1 MRTVIIGC
9 LLLTLDTTAKAQAS
23 PQAGLQA
30 SPQAAPQASPQD
42 TTIIGS
48 LSEALDRALK
58 SNPTRAVYQQQI
70 RQARYNYKATKGAF
84 YPNAAG
90 TFSGTDNLHLA
101 ITPIPG
107 ELVGAPGTTYYAQFG
122 KKYAYNA
129 GVTLTQNIVNWQA
142 VLETKIAEYNV
153 RLTESQQASNIQGLR
168 EQVARTYFS
177 VLIAKASL
185 KILALDQKV
194 GDSLIALTRQRLTEG
209 TGDAISV
216 NQALISGN
224 NIQQNKALSQQLY
237 DQGTDNLAILLG
249 TKPGTEISLTEEV
262 AAGSLAE
269 DGLLTL
275 GADKNLDVYRQQIS
289 IAELQRQSQRSL
301 AYPNLSASVY
311 WGTQQYR
318 NDFGLSF
325 DNKAWSAYRYIGL
338 NLNVP
343 LFTGLSN
350 TYKYRSSVTQ
360 KQVAQLQYDNAM
372 EQSGINDRLLLKNHS
387 DYQELVRASSENFRL
402 YRENLQLDKQKYE
415 EGLITLDVYLKAF
428 QDYLTAENTY
438 MNNLSQLLSV
448 RATILS
454 RQ

>member
-1 MRTVIIGC
+1 MRTFITWC
-9 LLLTLDTTAKAQAS
+9 LLLTINTMAKAHAS
-23 PQAGLQA
+23 PQAGSQA
-30 SPQAAPQASPQD
+30 SSQD
-42 TTIIGS
+42 TTVIGS
-48 LSEALDRALK
+48 LPEALDRALR

-84 YPNAAG
+84 YPNATG
-90 TFSGTDNLHLA
+90 TFGGTDNLHLA
-101 ITPIPG
+101 TTPIPG

-129 GVTLTQNIVNWQA
+129 GITLTQNIVNWQT
-142 VLETKIAEYNV
+142 VLETKTAEYNV
-153 RLTESQQASNIQGLR
+153 RLTESQQASYIQGLR

-177 VLIAKASL
+177 VLMAKASL

-194 GDSLIALTRQRLTEG
+194 GDSLIALARQRLAEG
-209 TGDAISV
+209 TGDAISL

-224 NIQQNKALSQQLY
+224 NIQQNKALSQQLF

-249 TKPGTEISLTEEV
+249 AKPGTEISLAEDV
-262 AAGSLAE
+262 APGSLAE
-269 DGLLTL
+269 AGLLTL
-275 GADKNLDVYRQQIS
+275 GADKNLDVYRQQVS
-289 IAELQRQSQRSL
+289 IAGLQRQSQKSI

-360 KQVAQLQYDNAM
+360 EQIAQLQYDNAM
-372 EQSGINDRLLLKNHS
+372 EQSGINDRLLIKNHS
-387 DYQELVRASSENFRL
+387 DYQDLVRASSENFRL

-415 EGLITLDVYLKAF
+415 EGVITLDVYLKAF
-428 QDYLTAENTY
+428 QDYLTAENTF
-438 MNNLSQLLSV
+438 MNNLVQLLSV